1 MSKVWFVTGS
11 SRGLGR
17 AVVEAALDAGD
28 AVAAT
33 ARRPEQLADLVS
45 RHGDRVLPLALDVT
59 DFEGAQ
65 RAVAAGLERFGRID
79 VVVNNAGYA
88 DVAAVEYAAR
98 AADAL
103 AESDRKWRD
112 VSVSTAG

>member
-17 AVVEAALDAGD
+17 AAVEAALDAGD

-33 ARRPEQLADLVS
+33 ARRPEQLADLVV

-88 DVAAVEYAAR
+88 DVAAVEDVAR
-98 AADAL
+98 AAEAL

>member
-28 AVAAT
+28 SVAAT
-33 ARRPEQLADLVS
+33 ARRPEQLADLVE

-59 DFEGAQ
+59 DFEGAR

-79 VVVNNAGYA
+79 VVVNNARYG
-88 DVAAVEYAAR
+88 DVAAVEDVSR
-98 AADAL
+98 AAEAL